1 MFKSFKDLTG
11 ELSSKLGCKF
21 LSVSTISGRKFN
33 EINFFF
39 MKEADKFFKF
49 IFLGEL
55 FDFLSSLNSS

>member
-39 MKEADKFFKF
+39 IKEADKFFRF

-55 FDFLSSLNSS
+55 FDF